1 MTSSVHHL
9 IILMLQKRMSKDK
22 AFTGSK
28 TIKQNTKMKKRIF
41 GAALLIAIAVAAG
54 WNYQQNK
61 QDVQLSDLALENVEA
76 LASCERTAGSCWLD
90 TRSVCCDAGD
100 YGCSP
105 CDD

>member
-1 MTSSVHHL
+1 MGKK
-9 IILMLQKRMSKDK
+9 IIGVI
-22 AFTGSK
+22 AF
-28 TIKQNTKMKKRIF
+28 
-41 GAALLIAIAVAAG
+41 AAIAVAAG
-54 WNYQQNK
+54 WNYQHNK
-61 QDVQLSDLALENVEA
+61 QEVELSDLALENIEA

>member
-1 MTSSVHHL
+1 
-9 IILMLQKRMSKDK
+9 MSKDK
-22 AFTGSK
+22 EFTGSK

-76 LASCERTAGSCWLD
+76 LAWDENKSNYHLFPCPSSSGNECRFKDSERPEC
-90 TRSVCCDAGD
+90 
-100 YGCSP
+100 YGPTYCR
-105 CDD
+105 